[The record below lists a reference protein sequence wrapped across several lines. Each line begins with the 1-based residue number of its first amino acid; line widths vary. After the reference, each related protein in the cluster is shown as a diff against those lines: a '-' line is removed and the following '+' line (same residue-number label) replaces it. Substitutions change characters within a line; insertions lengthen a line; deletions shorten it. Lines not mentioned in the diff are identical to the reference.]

1 MVRPYYGF
9 CVNKYSISQI
19 ELIKK
24 QFEGKIAVITAWS
37 PQQFVEQ
44 DVRFCK
50 RSTKA
55 AAKTVRFCKRSTKA
69 AAKTVPV
76 FRVIFQMFQILV
88 VHHVESTE
96 RTNRPTVRQY
106 RPVALK
112 VLLLTLQDQ
121 ARTMRT
127 D

>member
-9 CVNKYSISQI
+9 YVNKYSISQI
-19 ELIKK
+19 ELIK
-24 QFEGKIAVITAWS
+24 
-37 PQQFVEQ
+37 
-44 DVRFCK
+44 
-50 RSTKA
+50 KA

-106 RPVALK
+106 RPVGLK

-121 ARTMRT
+121 AWTMRT